1 MWKKKVWKKPSII
14 ARYSLLQS
22 CVLLN
27 KLFIMFNF
35 CIGME
40 NTSSELVNEGKK
52 GPKFQWT
59 LEEDDNL
66 VECLLELASDVKW
79 KAGNGFKAGFIV
91 KLEELME
98 KKLPECGIKASPHI
112 ESRYKILRRKYRA
125 IWPPLHLLQDWVRGS
140 WENNESIQW
149 TIENRRTIYIRNN
162 RLRLFH
168 CRWSASIL
176 YT

>member
-1 MWKKKVWKKPSII
+1 
-14 ARYSLLQS
+14 
-22 CVLLN
+22 
-27 KLFIMFNF
+27 
-35 CIGME
+35 ME

-112 ESRYKILRRKYRA
+112 ESRYKILGRKYWA
-125 IWPPLHLLQDWVRGS
+125 I
-140 WENNESIQW
+140 
-149 TIENRRTIYIRNN
+149 
-162 RLRLFH
+162 
-168 CRWSASIL
+168 
-176 YT
+176 